1 MTSVIKIKQDV
12 KIFRISAEHK
22 LTISN
27 AFNMILPNFQR

>member
-12 KIFRISAEHK
+12 KIFRISAERK

-27 AFNMILPNFQR
+27 VFNMILPNFQR